1 MTKLTTMQ
9 PLTVFLALLA
19 ILALLGPAA
28 IAVPASPTS
37 TSASAAPTATAAG
50 NATTSGNSTT
60 TANST
65 ATANTTD
72 TSMSSGG
79 LTTKFGDMAP
89 ACAKLLN
96 ETVQPLLSDP
106 VCNGAAL
113 LNGQPATAS
122 ELEGQV
128 ATLCSKACIAKAN
141 AALQAVSSAQD
152 CSGNP
157 LLNAAVLASF
167 YEFNF
172 NCLTVP
178 DANPTQYC
186 IVSQAKALESAKVA
200 ANATATQWPKD
211 ALCSACTA
219 KQVALTASSPMMAQ
233 VASLSSRTN
242 PAGNTTLLT
251 EKCGQDW
258 VAAAKGKQAEYVVT
272 KSAAVSSSTTGG
284 SAAGTTS
291 TAGSGALARSWMG
304 RWWRS
309 SWREWCRSCR
319 FCL

>member
-1 MTKLTTMQ
+1 MTKLSMQ

-28 IAVPASPTS
+28 NAVPASPTS
-37 TSASAAPTATAAG
+37 TSASASPAATMAG
-50 NATTSGNSTT
+50 NATPSGNSTT

-65 ATANTTD
+65 ATNTTD
-72 TSMSSGG
+72 TSMSSSG

-113 LNGQPATAS
+113 LNGQTAAAS

-128 ATLCSKACIAKAN
+128 GTLCSKACITKAN

-200 ANATATQWPKD
+200 ANATAAQWPKD
-211 ALCSACTA
+211 TLCSACTA

-258 VAAAKGKQAEYVVT
+258 VTTAKGKQAEYVVT
-272 KSAAVSSSTTGG
+272 KSAAVSSSTT
-284 SAAGTTS
+284 AAGATPV
-291 TAGSGALARSWMG
+291 AGSGARRQGVDGSLAAVVVAGIGAAVAAFTS
-304 RWWRS
+304 
-309 SWREWCRSCR
+309 
-319 FCL
+319 